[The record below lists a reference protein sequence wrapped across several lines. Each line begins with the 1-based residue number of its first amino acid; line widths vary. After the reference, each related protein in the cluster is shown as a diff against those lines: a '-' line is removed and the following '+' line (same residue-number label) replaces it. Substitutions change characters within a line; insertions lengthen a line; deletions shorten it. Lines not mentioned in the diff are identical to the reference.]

1 MLERRLAGNAM
12 NPYNLPL
19 LQTAPSD
26 GELK

>member
-1 MLERRLAGNAM
+1 MLERRLVGNAM

-19 LQTAPSD
+19 LQTAPSG